1 MDVSGAGKGI
11 MKSADELT
19 REVEALRDRI
29 SSLSGAVLRISAS
42 LDVDTVLKEIA
53 DNARA
58 LTGARGAVITAF
70 DEGG

>member
-1 MDVSGAGKGI
+1 M
-11 MKSADELT
+11 
-19 REVEALRDRI
+19 
-29 SSLSGAVLRISAS
+29 LRISAS